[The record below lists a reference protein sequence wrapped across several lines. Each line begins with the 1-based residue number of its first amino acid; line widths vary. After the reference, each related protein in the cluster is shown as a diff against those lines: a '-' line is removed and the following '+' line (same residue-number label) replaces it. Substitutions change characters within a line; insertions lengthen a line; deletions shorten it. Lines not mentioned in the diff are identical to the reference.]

1 VSAYLAPTGSV
12 FQIGRMV
19 FVVLD
24 GHDDFTHLTVSGPR
38 TVKYRRAFELT
49 EGRLQNFGP
58 RTGWDDAERIA

>member
-1 VSAYLAPTGSV
+1 
-12 FQIGRMV
+12 MV